1 MEEFK
6 REHFKATYG
15 MPFPAVRTLS
25 PAEAS
30 EVARRLR
37 TLLNLRPD
45 SSPLQLVCAL
55 DELEETITD
64 VNAEDSN
71 FALDTILWKSVA
83 PEAKVMINWYRF
95 DEIDEVDFDDLVAFF
110 NNFWYPGAD
119 DIDVFDA
126 SLSWIIS
133 VRHDGTIKRLFTGTT
148 QRSI

>member
-6 REHFKATYG
+6 RVHFRAAHG

-45 SSPLQLVCAL
+45 SGGLQLVCAL
-55 DELEETITD
+55 DEMEETIAD
-64 VNAEDSN
+64 VNAEDSD
-71 FALDTILWKSVA
+71 FALDTILGKSAVR
-83 PEAKVMINWYRF
+83 EAKVMINWYRF
-95 DEIDEVDFDDLVAFF
+95 DEIDEVEFDVLVAFF
-110 NNFWYPGAD
+110 SDFWYPGAD

-133 VRHDGTIKRLFTGTT
+133 VRHDGTVKRLLTDTTTG
-148 QRSI
+148 